1 MRYPPIA
8 SRASPDNEGPETA
21 REKEGRVSRRPRCAR
36 DAAPK
41 GDIRSAEK
49 NRGEG
54 RLPGLA
60 SEDKMARPTALV
72 VQQCCGHHR
81 TPLTFFH
88 RGCIPAL
95 SFSKLTFSPIQRL
108 SSSGS

>member
-1 MRYPPIA
+1 MWRSMGAGARLA
-8 SRASPDNEGPETA
+8 SSLVGLRTSHLDRKVTYAA
-21 REKEGRVSRRPRCAR
+21 R
-36 DAAPK
+36 K
-41 GDIRSAEK
+41 GTDM
-49 NRGEG
+49 GEG

-95 SFSKLTFSPIQRL
+95 SFSKLTLSPIQRL